1 MTMENGNRRTRKEM
15 LTEMCTEFRQLRN
28 IIREAGEAFIIR
40 KESEVETLV
49 EVVETFSV
57 AELRAISPDW
67 LRQIKQLKLKP
78 AKGRLK
84 DLKQIVHLMEEF
96 QEKAEELREQANR
109 QRKKAAKSPPP
120 ARHDRK
126 LDRLA
131 AEPLQ

>member
-1 MTMENGNRRTRKEM
+1 MENGNRRTRKEM